1 MDIAGLAQF
10 PGGALVERGIRDLG
24 EGRQSTEALLV
35 AIGAGRLRVAGVPVP
50 RVAIEDPELRLYEL
64 LAADDPDSAHGRYN
78 ALLRQLT
85 SFERAAEAATHRAPG
100 R

>member
-24 EGRQSTEALLV
+24 AGRQSTAALLV
-35 AIGAGRLRVAGVPVP
+35 AIGAGRLRDAGVPVP

>member
-1 MDIAGLAQF
+1 MDIVGLAQF

-35 AIGAGRLRVAGVPVP
+35 TIGAGRLRDAGMPVP
-50 RVAIEDPELRLYEL
+50 RVTIEDPEVRLYEI

-85 SFERAAEAATHRAPG
+85 SFERAAEATTHRPPG